1 MGLQVKDLGAQEASE
16 NILAP
21 LSLVP
26 IKDTGLC
33 SHGHLASPHHPL
45 SCQFGGAWPGAIFV
59 PYLRRRE
66 PATPTFLSIFL
77 LHRAAVKCL
86 QLTWLSI
93 SHASNPLLREP
104 LFGLCY
110 LRLTCYVHLFTA

>member
-59 PYLRRRE
+59 PYLRRRRTGHSHL
-66 PATPTFLSIFL
+66 P
-77 LHRAAVKCL
+77 LHLPSSPSC
-86 QLTWLSI
+86 
-93 SHASNPLLREP
+93 
-104 LFGLCY
+104 C
-110 LRLTCYVHLFTA
+110 